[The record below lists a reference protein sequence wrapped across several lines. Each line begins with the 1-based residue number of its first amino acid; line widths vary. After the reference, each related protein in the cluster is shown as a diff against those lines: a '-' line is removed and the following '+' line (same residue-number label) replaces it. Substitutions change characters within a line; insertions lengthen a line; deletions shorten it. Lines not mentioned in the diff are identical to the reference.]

1 MLPPSPH
8 RQGLIRPQAITGICF
23 NALGAVH
30 FSIQLPVEQSVAL
43 KTLGGA
49 EF

>member
-1 MLPPSPH
+1 MLPLSPH

-23 NALGAVH
+23 SALGAVH
-30 FSIQLPVEQSVAL
+30 FSIQLQVKQSVEL
-43 KTLGGA
+43 KTLRGA